1 MHEMGIALQVIEV
14 ATASIPPELKDVK
27 VERIRLRIGKFSG
40 VVADSLSF
48 CFAVASRETPLE
60 GAEVV
65 IEEIPSIAR
74 CRNCGNQWEVDKTAF
89 SCPECSSTALD
100 MISGRELEVSSIEI
114 AEPDPA

>member
-14 ATASIPPELKDVK
+14 VTASIPPELKDAK

-40 VVADSLSF
+40 VVAESLTF
-48 CFAVASRETPLE
+48 CFEVAARKTPLE
-60 GAEVV
+60 GAEVL

-74 CRNCGNQWEVDKTAF
+74 CRACLFQWEVDMAAF
-89 SCPECSSTALD
+89 SCPECSSTEID

-114 AEPDPA
+114 AE